1 MQTILNGLMGRGRM
15 RDERGQTL
23 PLFAIGLIGL
33 IGLVALSVDVGR
45 LLWARTQMQA
55 AVDAAALA
63 AAQDMPHG
71 TSAASAA
78 ANTYWSKNASFITS
92 QGQNVSF
99 TTNFPAGNKAV
110 NITGQADIP
119 TFFARVFGINAWH
132 VSATGTAASQVLDIA
147 IVLDISGSMC
157 MASYPETET
166 ANSIYLMS
174 PGRLT
179 VPAGGFSF
187 PRLAADISA
196 TTGNSITITLNDVR
210 VFTSTNA
217 ATNRSNFGDGWNST
231 TPYWQRT
238 PSGGGSPRA
247 GMIQIDDELF
257 KITAVNAAANQ
268 LTVTRAQWNNASN
281 TPTLKAFHHGS
292 ANAADTARA
301 YIWALHGTDTL
312 PNPDQPYCDKAAPY
326 QATTTTNGPHE
337 PFDSMISNAKYFTN
351 FFNES
356 YDKIGL
362 ASFSSSGTINYNLIS
377 TFSTVRTQMDAI
389 LVPQGGTN
397 IAYAAALG
405 RRIATG
411 SGSRMNSKKIVVLL
425 TDGMTNTV
433 CQNSSY
439 SPANYDGSC
448 SSPQSPGTST
458 AYAHLTSEANRLKT
472 AGVTLYTIGLGT
484 AVDDTN
490 LQAVAELT
498 GGKYFKSPTTAELD
512 DAFANIAA
520 ETHIQLTQ

>member
-1 MQTILNGLMGRGRM
+1 MQSIKSRFRGRGRGG
-15 RDERGQTL
+15 DERGQTL
-23 PLFAIGLIGL
+23 PLFAAGLIGL
-33 IGLVALSVDVGR
+33 IGLVALSIDVGR
-45 LLWARTQMQA
+45 LVWARTQMQA

-63 AAQDMPHG
+63 AAQDMPNG

-78 ANTYWSKNASFITS
+78 ATSYWTKNATFITA

-99 TTNFPAGNKAV
+99 TTTFPTGNKAV

-119 TFFARVFGINAWH
+119 TFFARVFGINKWH

-147 IVLDISGSMC
+147 LVLDISGSMC
-157 MASYPETET
+157 MASYEETEN

-174 PGRLT
+174 PGRLSI
-179 VPAGGFSF
+179 PAGGFAF

-196 TTGNSITITLNDVR
+196 STGNSITITLNDVR
-210 VFTSTNA
+210 VFTSTSSS
-217 ATNRSNFGDGWNST
+217 TNRSNFGDGWNST

-257 KITAVNAAANQ
+257 KITAVNVAANQ
-268 LTVTRAQWNNASN
+268 LTVTRAQWNNAAN
-281 TPTLKAFHHGS
+281 TPTLKAYHHGS
-292 ANAADTARA
+292 TNAADTARA
-301 YIWALHGTDTL
+301 YIWALHGTDTA
-312 PNPDQPYCDKAAPY
+312 PSPDQPYCDKAAPY

-351 FFNES
+351 FFNEA

-377 TFSTVRTQMDAI
+377 NFSTIRSQMDSI

-405 RRIATG
+405 RRISTG
-411 SGSRMNSKKIVVLL
+411 SGARMNSKKIVVLL

-433 CQNSSY
+433 CQNATY
-439 SPANYDGSC
+439 SQSNYDGSC

-458 AYAHLTSEANRLKT
+458 AYSHLTSEANRLKA

-484 AVDDTN
+484 AVDDAN

-512 DAFANIAA
+512 DAFQNIAA